1 MPIWS
6 CLIDRSIQEK
16 RAGFI
21 AGFFLYYSRD
31 PSRGSGMGVSGTP
44 RQEEYTRLT
53 QLWGQPGLL
62 YDLFRPWNK
71 YKLTVDKMYP
81 DGFY

>member
-6 CLIDRSIQEK
+6 CLTDRSIEEK

-53 QLWGQPGLL
+53 QLWGQPGSLGL
-62 YDLFRPWNK
+62 EINTNK
-71 YKLTVDKMYP
+71 ELTRCIQMVIIK
-81 DGFY
+81 FH